1 MNGSEVNKSMVNKLA
16 IFVEGRTEQIF
27 VERLVRFLGE
37 SVDLAI
43 RVDGAEGGRHKP
55 RRFIR
60 MSGTRETEGYEFFVL
75 IVNCGQ
81 DARVKSDILKRY
93 NRLVSQ
99 GYRYII
105 GIRDV
110 HPHDRKDTHHIRQG
124 FQFGLPTT
132 PCKPVLILA
141 IMEIEAWFLA
151 EYAHFPRI
159 HPSLTRARIGREFG
173 FDPAED
179 DMQLRDHP
187 ARDLEAIYFL
197 EAIPYAKSRENV
209 ERTVDSLDF
218 SRIRDE
224 VAARIADLARLTGLI
239 RAFFTYSEQTDKVC
253 DESLPR
259 PRLSV

>member
-1 MNGSEVNKSMVNKLA
+1 MNGSEVNKSGANKLA
-16 IFVEGRTEQIF
+16 VFVEGRTEQIF
-27 VERLVRFLGE
+27 VERLVRFLGGDA
-37 SVDLAI
+37 DLAI
-43 RVDGAEGGRHKP
+43 RVEHREGGRRKLRHA
-55 RRFIR
+55 IEIT
-60 MSGTRETEGYEFFVL
+60 GTREPEGHQFFVL
-75 IVNCGQ
+75 IVDCGQ
-81 DARVKSDILKRY
+81 DERVKSDVIESYENLIDK
-93 NRLVSQ
+93 
-99 GYRYII
+99 GYRHIV

-110 HPHDRKDTHHIRQG
+110 LPHRREDIRRFRKG
-124 FQFGLPTT
+124 LEFGLPTR

-187 ARDLEAIYFL
+187 ARDLEAVYFL
-197 EAIPYAKSRENV
+197 EAIPYAKSRKDV